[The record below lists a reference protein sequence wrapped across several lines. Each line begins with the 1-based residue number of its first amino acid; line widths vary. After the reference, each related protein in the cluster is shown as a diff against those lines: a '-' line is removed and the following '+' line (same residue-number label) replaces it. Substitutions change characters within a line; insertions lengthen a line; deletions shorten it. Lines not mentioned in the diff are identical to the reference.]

1 MKKRENSFLSTV
13 KQFDFIL
20 IAAVLALTA
29 YGIICVSTA
38 TAYHGTNRNV
48 IVQLFGAVI
57 GFAGMIVISLIDYGV
72 LLKKL
77 WIPIFIIGLGLLTL
91 PLISSIPAMLHGN
104 FGSNK
109 NWITLPLLNVDFQPS
124 EFVKF
129 TFILSFG
136 YLLGKLKDDTNR
148 LKSVLLIL
156 LFSGATI
163 FFVML
168 EKDLGA
174 AIVFIVIF
182 IVMWFTAKMSLWYL
196 FGGLATFAVAAPFL
210 WGFLEDYQKK
220 RILVGFDPWSDP
232 TDKGYQVIQTI
243 KALQNGGVFGM
254 GYGKGTLTHA
264 TSKSVFPARET
275 DMVLGVMGEE
285 FGFVGIIVYILLI
298 SLLIFRIL
306 RIARSSRHEYGSY
319 ICAGVAAVFI
329 FQTIENIGMCLGT
342 LPVIGLTLPFISYG
356 GSSIVS
362 LYLGI
367 GIVMSVRTHQQKYYF
382 ERELIQ

>member
-129 TFILSFG
+129 TFILSFV

-264 TSKSVFPARET
+264 ASKSVFPARET

>member
-1 MKKRENSFLSTV
+1 MIRRENSFLQTL
-13 KQFDFIL
+13 KQLDFVL
-20 IAAVLALTA
+20 LFAVVALTV

-48 IVQLFGAVI
+48 IVQLFGAVL
-57 GFAGMIVISLIDYGV
+57 GFAAMIVFALIDYDM
-72 LLKKL
+72 LLKKF

-91 PLISSIPAMLHGN
+91 PLLSSIPAMLHGN

-136 YLLGKLKDDTNR
+136 YLLGKLKEDTNR

-156 LFSGATI
+156 LFSGATV
-163 FFVML
+163 FFVLL

-174 AIVFIVIF
+174 AVVFVIIF
-182 IVMWFTAKMSLWYL
+182 VVMWFTAKMSLWYL
-196 FGGLATFAVAAPFL
+196 AGGLATFAIAAPFL

-243 KALQNGGVFGM
+243 KAMQNGGFAGM
-254 GYGKGTLTHA
+254 GYGNGTLTHA
-264 TSKSVFPARET
+264 ATKSEFPARET
-275 DMVLGVMGEE
+275 DMILGVMGEE
-285 FGFVGIIVYILLI
+285 FGFIGIIIYILLI
-298 SLLIFRIL
+298 SVVIFRIL
-306 RIARSSRHEYGSY
+306 RNARYARHEYGSY
-319 ICAGVAAVFI
+319 ICAGVAALFI
-329 FQTIENIGMCLGT
+329 FQTIENIGMCLGM

-356 GSSIVS
+356 GSSILS
-362 LYLGI
+362 LYLSI
-367 GIVMSVRTHQQKYYF
+367 GIVMSVRTHKQKYYF
-382 ERELIQ
+382 ERDVV